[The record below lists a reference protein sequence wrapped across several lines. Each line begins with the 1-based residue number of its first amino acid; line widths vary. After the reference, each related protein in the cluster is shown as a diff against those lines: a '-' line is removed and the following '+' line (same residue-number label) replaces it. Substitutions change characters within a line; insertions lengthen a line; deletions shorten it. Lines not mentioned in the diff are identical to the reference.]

1 MRALVLVAHPDPHSF
16 SHAAAQA
23 AVDGLQ
29 AGGHEVTVLDLYANG
44 FDAAMSPAE
53 RRAYPSGRPLIDPQ
67 TQASADLVRAAHIL
81 VFCYPTWWSSM
92 PAVLKGWLDRTMV
105 EGVAFRFNERR
116 KIRPGLG
123 HVRRIVGI
131 STYGSPKSYVK
142 AINDNGRRTL
152 MRTLRMN
159 AGWRTRRTWLA
170 LYAMDRIGP
179 VERSAFLARVRD
191 QASTW

>member
-1 MRALVLVAHPDPHSF
+1 MRALVVVAHPDPNSF

-23 AVDGLQ
+23 AVAGLK
-29 AGGHEVTVLDLYANG
+29 AAGHEVTMLDLYGDG
-44 FDAAMSPAE
+44 FHAAMSSAE
-53 RRAYPSGRPLIDPQ
+53 RNAYPGGQPLIDAQ
-67 TQASADLVRAAHIL
+67 TQASADLVRAAQIL
-81 VFCYPTWWSSM
+81 VFCYPTWWSAM

-105 EGVAFRFNERR
+105 EGVAFQFNAAR

-131 STYGSPKSYVK
+131 STYGSPKLYVK
-142 AINDNGRRTL
+142 AINDNGRRIL

-179 VERSAFLARVRD
+179 NERAEFLAKV
-191 QASTW
+191 QAKAATW